1 MVKIAV
7 VTVSDR
13 VSRGEREDASGP
25 LAASLLSAYGEV
37 VRTDVVPDGVDTV
50 TAAISG
56 AADAGVNVVFTTG
69 GTGVT
74 GRDQTPEATEALI
87 EQRMFGI
94 ENLLRS
100 NPNVPQAALSRGL
113 AGVGRFGGLPVLII
127 NAPGSV
133 GGVRDAVRVVGPL
146 LEHIVSQMRDGDH
159 PVPQGEDPFE
169 GFDGHLEATSRVQN
183 RGRSQ
188 GGAARVVIAG
198 VSDQTLE
205 MGVLIDAVDDQTAGA
220 VVTFCGQVRNHDDG
234 RQVTAIDYEAH
245 PDAGRVVEE
254 IAEQVAQASG
264 ACRIAVLH
272 RTGHL
277 EVGGIA
283 LGAAVSA
290 PHRAEAFRLLEA
302 VIEQVKMKLPVW
314 KQQHFADGTK
324 EWTGV
329 A

>member
-50 TAAISG
+50 RAAISG

-113 AGVGRFGGLPVLII
+113 AGVGRGLERVEPV
-127 NAPGSV
+127 
-133 GGVRDAVRVVGPL
+133 
-146 LEHIVSQMRDGDH
+146 
-159 PVPQGEDPFE
+159 
-169 GFDGHLEATSRVQN
+169 
-183 RGRSQ
+183 
-188 GGAARVVIAG
+188 
-198 VSDQTLE
+198 
-205 MGVLIDAVDDQTAGA
+205 
-220 VVTFCGQVRNHDDG
+220 
-234 RQVTAIDYEAH
+234 
-245 PDAGRVVEE
+245 AGR
-254 IAEQVAQASG
+254 AHAVAQAGVDFLHLHHQRWRDRVQPALDALLDLLSG
-264 ACRIAVLH
+264 DAVLAE
-272 RTGHL
+272 GVDHL
-277 EVGGIA
+277 LDRI
-283 LGAAVSA
+283 
-290 PHRAEAFRLLEA
+290 R
-302 VIEQVKMKLPVW
+302 
-314 KQQHFADGTK
+314 
-324 EWTGV
+324 
-329 A
+329 

>member
-25 LAASLLSAYGEV
+25 LATTLLTTYGEV
-37 VRTDVVPDGVDTV
+37 VYTDVVPDGVDTV
-50 TAAISG
+50 RAAISD
-56 AADAGVNVVFTTG
+56 AARAGVDVVFTTG

-74 GRDQTPEATEALI
+74 GRDQTPEATEPLI

-113 AGVGRFGGLPVLII
+113 AGVARFDGLPVLVV
-127 NAPGSV
+127 NAPGSA

-146 LEHIVSQMRDGDH
+146 LEHIVSQMHDGDH
-159 PVPQGEDPFE
+159 PVPKGEDPLI
-169 GFDGHLEATSRVQN
+169 GSSGHREATFRVQN
-183 RGRSQ
+183 RGRNR

-198 VSDQTLE
+198 VSDEPLD
-205 MGVLIDAVDDQTAGA
+205 MAALVDAVDDTTAGA
-220 VVTFCGQVRNHDDG
+220 VVTFCGQVRNHDDD
-234 RQVTAIDYEAH
+234 REVTAIDYEAH

-254 IAEQVAQASG
+254 VAHMVAQSSG

-277 EVGGIA
+277 EVGDIA

-290 PHRAEAFRLLEA
+290 AHRAEAFRLLEA

>member
-25 LAASLLSAYGEV
+25 LATTLLTTYGEV
-37 VRTDVVPDGVDTV
+37 VYTDVVPDGVDTV
-50 TAAISG
+50 RAAISD
-56 AADAGVNVVFTTG
+56 AARAGVDVVFTTG

-74 GRDQTPEATEALI
+74 GRDQTPEATEPLI

-113 AGVGRFGGLPVLII
+113 AGVARFDGLPVLVV
-127 NAPGSV
+127 NAPGSA

-146 LEHIVSQMRDGDH
+146 LEHIVSQMHDGDH
-159 PVPQGEDPFE
+159 PVPKGEDPLI
-169 GFDGHLEATSRVQN
+169 GSSGHREATFRVQN
-183 RGRSQ
+183 RGRNR

-198 VSDQTLE
+198 VSDEPLD
-205 MGVLIDAVDDQTAGA
+205 MAALVDAVDDTTAGA
-220 VVTFCGQVRNHDDG
+220 VVTFCGQVRNHDDD
-234 RQVTAIDYEAH
+234 REVTAIDYEAH

-272 RTGHL
+272 RTGYL

-283 LGAAVSA
+283 RGAAVSA

-314 KQQHFADGTK
+314 KRQHFADGSQ